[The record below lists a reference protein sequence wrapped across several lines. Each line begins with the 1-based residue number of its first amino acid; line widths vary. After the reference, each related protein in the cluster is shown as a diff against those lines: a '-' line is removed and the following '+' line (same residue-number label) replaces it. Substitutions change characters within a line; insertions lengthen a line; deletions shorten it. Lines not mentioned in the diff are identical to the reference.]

1 MRRFAMAC
9 PALPTCEL
17 AITQSERVMP
27 SVVDELEVELAKLRL
42 SAEPF
47 TIRMTGCPNACA
59 RPYTADIGLVGKAV
73 GKYTILVGGRLLG
86 NRLNVIYKTW
96 SRSARSSRN
105 WCLCWSTSRP
115 TAIRVNPWATSA
127 TARGGEELLRFD
139 AEYKRRS
146 ESVTAHA

>member
-1 MRRFAMAC
+1 MAC
-9 PALPTCEL
+9 PALPTCGL
-17 AITQSERVMP
+17 AITESERVMP
-27 SVVDELEVELAKLRL
+27 SVVDELAKFRL
-42 SAEPF
+42 DAEPF

-86 NRLNVIYKTW
+86 NRLNVIYKDMVPLREIVKELVPMLVYFKADRDPGE
-96 SRSARSSRN
+96 SLGDFCHRK
-105 WCLCWSTSRP
+105 
-115 TAIRVNPWATSA
+115 RV
-127 TARGGEELLRFD
+127 EELLRFD